1 MKSLLII
8 FSVLIAVTISRAQS
22 GLSFLYSPLRYLAVA
37 DTIPGNF
44 INFTILEN
52 TGSIQLEWAVTTKNS
67 NIYFA
72 VERSDNGSS
81 FTVIGVV
88 KNESHTSFN
97 FRDEAPPKGLISYRL
112 KQTGSTGIAY
122 SQVQSTQ
129 VAGNV
134 SCKFYPNPVDKML
147 IVRSDQPVE
156 LSISDGLGK
165 LVLLTKLDA
174 GLRIL
179 DVSLLEPGIYFISL
193 YQKEANR
200 IIRDKLIK
208 K

>member
-22 GLSFLYSPLRYLAVA
+22 GFSFLYSPLRYLAVA

-112 KQTGSTGIAY
+112 NK
-122 SQVQSTQ
+122 
-129 VAGNV
+129 
-134 SCKFYPNPVDKML
+134 
-147 IVRSDQPVE
+147 
-156 LSISDGLGK
+156 
-165 LVLLTKLDA
+165 
-174 GLRIL
+174 
-179 DVSLLEPGIYFISL
+179 
-193 YQKEANR
+193 
-200 IIRDKLIK
+200 
-208 K
+208 

>member
-1 MKSLLII
+1 MKSLLLI

-22 GLSFLYSPLRYLAVA
+22 GLSFLFSPLRYIAVA

-44 INFTILEN
+44 INFAILEN
-52 TGSIQLEWAVTTKNS
+52 TGAIQLEWAVATKSS

-72 VERSDNGSS
+72 VERSENGSS

-88 KNESHTSFN
+88 KNESQTSFN

-112 KQTGSTGIAY
+112 KQISSTGIAY
-122 SQVQSTQ
+122 SHVQSTQ

-147 IVRSDQPVE
+147 IVRSDQSVE
-156 LSISDGLGK
+156 LIISDGLGK
-165 LVLLTKLDA
+165 QVLFTKLDA

>member
-1 MKSLLII
+1 
-8 FSVLIAVTISRAQS
+8 
-22 GLSFLYSPLRYLAVA
+22 
-37 DTIPGNF
+37 
-44 INFTILEN
+44 
-52 TGSIQLEWAVTTKNS
+52 
-67 NIYFA
+67 
-72 VERSDNGSS
+72 
-81 FTVIGVV
+81 
-88 KNESHTSFN
+88 
-97 FRDEAPPKGLISYRL
+97 
-112 KQTGSTGIAY
+112 
-122 SQVQSTQ
+122 
-129 VAGNV
+129 
-134 SCKFYPNPVDKML
+134 ML